1 MAWFNNTE
9 SQGEENVV
17 QPVSFQRLQSLV
29 ARNGWNVGTP
39 EQVENPQFLYAY
51 LWAADHNLGTNFG
64 TSFITSDE
72 DEGTVMLRVD
82 SAILCPAGATDE
94 QLVEWVNVALSANL
108 AAMKRFAEHFD
119 VQIEQR

>member
-39 EQVENPQFLYAY
+39 EQVENPQFCTHISTAC
-51 LWAADHNLGTNFG
+51 TQFFPPS
-64 TSFITSDE
+64 TIT
-72 DEGTVMLRVD
+72 
-82 SAILCPAGATDE
+82 A
-94 QLVEWVNVALSANL
+94 
-108 AAMKRFAEHFD
+108 
-119 VQIEQR
+119 

>member
-39 EQVENPQFLYAY
+39 EQVENPHISTACTQFFPPS
-51 LWAADHNLGTNFG
+51 T
-64 TSFITSDE
+64 IT
-72 DEGTVMLRVD
+72 
-82 SAILCPAGATDE
+82 A
-94 QLVEWVNVALSANL
+94 
-108 AAMKRFAEHFD
+108 
-119 VQIEQR
+119 

>member
-39 EQVENPQFLYAY
+39 EQVENPQF
-51 LWAADHNLGTNFG
+51 
-64 TSFITSDE
+64 
-72 DEGTVMLRVD
+72 
-82 SAILCPAGATDE
+82 
-94 QLVEWVNVALSANL
+94 
-108 AAMKRFAEHFD
+108 
-119 VQIEQR
+119 

>member
-51 LWAADHNLGTNFG
+51 FDGVYTVFSTEHDNCLMVSARSEEH
-64 TSFITSDE
+64 TSELQS
-72 DEGTVMLRVD
+72 
-82 SAILCPAGATDE
+82 
-94 QLVEWVNVALSANL
+94 
-108 AAMKRFAEHFD
+108 
-119 VQIEQR
+119 QR

>member
-39 EQVENPQFLYAY
+39 EQVENP
-51 LWAADHNLGTNFG
+51 
-64 TSFITSDE
+64 
-72 DEGTVMLRVD
+72 
-82 SAILCPAGATDE
+82 
-94 QLVEWVNVALSANL
+94 
-108 AAMKRFAEHFD
+108 
-119 VQIEQR
+119 